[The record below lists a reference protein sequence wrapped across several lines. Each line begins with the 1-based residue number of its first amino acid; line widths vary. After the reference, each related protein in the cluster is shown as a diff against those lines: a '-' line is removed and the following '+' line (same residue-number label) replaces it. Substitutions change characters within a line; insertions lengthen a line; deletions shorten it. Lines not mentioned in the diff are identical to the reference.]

1 MLAAVSIMAQ
11 VKFETSLSQSKVSL
25 GERVKITYNLNSS
38 GKSFRGPQLRDLQ
51 ILSGPNQ
58 SQSSQWING
67 KSTTSISFSY
77 IVVPT
82 KTGKITIPGAS
93 IRSGGKN
100 LTSNAVVLQVIKGS
114 NSRTQ
119 SNGNNRTKQ
128 DQKQPGNEVNDN
140 LFIKLYID
148 KKDVFIGEQI
158 TATYQIYTRVNI
170 VNNGINKLPAY
181 NGFFAEEVELKDNG
195 QLQRTNVNGVPFN
208 MATIKRSILIPQRAG
223 KLEIDPLILDVVV
236 RVKDNKQTRSVFD
249 QFFGSYKD
257 VKYKIA
263 SNKAIISVS
272 SLPTK
277 GKPASY
283 VGAVGSFKQKVTIDK
298 DSVQTNDAINLKILF
313 KGNGNIKLI
322 QEPKIQFPPDFE
334 VYDPKVNQNISTS
347 GSTVSGTKSYEYLVI
362 PRHSGTFKIPSI
374 EFSFF
379 NPQTKKYE
387 TQKSKEFKIKVGRS
401 AGDEANSVYN
411 PIKKEDIKFLGQD
424 IRFINEN
431 KMKLQNK
438 GSYFLFSSFYFLI
451 LLLPLMGVFTFLWMA
466 NKKRLTRS
474 EQLSKRSKKAI
485 KLAMKKLKDARLALK
500 EGNKSKFFEQ
510 LLIGLNSYFSDKFSI
525 PVSELNINEIK
536 SRLEK
541 LGYSSD
547 VIKETA
553 DIVGLCEMA
562 RYAPTTVSSEQELL
576 TRSENLIKKIEAH
589 G

>member
-1 MLAAVSIMAQ
+1 MV
-11 VKFETSLSQSKVSL
+11 E
-25 GERVKITYNLNSS
+25 
-38 GKSFRGPQLRDLQ
+38 
-51 ILSGPNQ
+51 
-58 SQSSQWING
+58 
-67 KSTTSISFSY
+67 
-77 IVVPT
+77 IV
-82 KTGKITIPGAS
+82 
-93 IRSGGKN
+93 
-100 LTSNAVVLQVIKGS
+100 
-114 NSRTQ
+114 
-119 SNGNNRTKQ
+119 
-128 DQKQPGNEVNDN
+128 
-140 LFIKLYID
+140 
-148 KKDVFIGEQI
+148 
-158 TATYQIYTRVNI
+158 
-170 VNNGINKLPAY
+170 
-181 NGFFAEEVELKDNG
+181 
-195 QLQRTNVNGVPFN
+195 
-208 MATIKRSILIPQRAG
+208 KRSILIPQRAG

-438 GSYFLFSSFYFLI
+438 ESYFLFSSFYFLI

-474 EQLSKRSKKAI
+474 EQLSKRSKKACYEKTERCKVSI
-485 KLAMKKLKDARLALK
+485 KRRK
-500 EGNKSKFFEQ
+500 
-510 LLIGLNSYFSDKFSI
+510 
-525 PVSELNINEIK
+525 
-536 SRLEK
+536 
-541 LGYSSD
+541 
-547 VIKETA
+547 
-553 DIVGLCEMA
+553 
-562 RYAPTTVSSEQELL
+562 
-576 TRSENLIKKIEAH
+576 
-589 G
+589 